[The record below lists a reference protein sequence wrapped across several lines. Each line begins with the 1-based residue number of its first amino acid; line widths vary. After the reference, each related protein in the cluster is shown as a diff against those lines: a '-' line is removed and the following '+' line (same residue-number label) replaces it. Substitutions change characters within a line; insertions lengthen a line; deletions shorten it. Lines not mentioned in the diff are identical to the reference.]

1 MKKFIYSMLTIAMA
15 AFTFTSCEDVPAP
28 YDTPTADDSETSTSA
43 GVATGDGSLENPFNS
58 VAANEYAESLGSD
71 EESDDWFYIKGRIVS
86 ISEEYSSTYGNAT
99 FYISDDGTST
109 DEFYV
114 YRAYY
119 LGNQKWTED
128 DPQIE
133 EGDSVIV
140 YAKLINY
147 SGSTPETVQ
156 GSGYLY
162 YHNGE
167 TGSTETTG
175 EASGSGTL
183 EDPFNCTAAIEYA
196 SALDSD
202 EESDEDIYI
211 KGIISS
217 ISEEFTSNYGN
228 ATFYISDDGSTSSD
242 EFYVYRAYYLGNRKW
257 TSSDTQIQVG
267 DEVIICGKVTN
278 YYGSTPETVQNEA
291 YIYSLNGVV
300 EDESS
305 STSGEASGSG
315 TLSDPYN
322 CVAAIEYAS
331 ALSSNEESDEDI
343 YIEGIIS
350 SIEEEFSSTY
360 GNATFY
366 ISDDGS
372 TSSDE
377 FYVFRAYYLGNQKWT
392 SGNTQIQVGDKVIIC
407 GKVTNYYGNT
417 PETVQNEAYI
427 YSLNGVVEEESSSTD
442 SEASGSGTLSDPYNC
457 VAAIEYTSALGSN
470 EESDEEIYIKGIIS
484 SIEEEYNSTYG
495 NATFYISDDGSTSSD
510 EFYVYRAYYLG
521 NEKWVEG
528 NNQIEVGDEVIIY
541 GKVVNYYGDTPET
554 VSKEAYLYSLNG
566 STVDTGEEEEEEEDE
581 SDDVTTTD
589 EYISF
594 TCSSLGL
601 ENGEALDVITLS
613 DGTTLTFD
621 NGSNSNSPK
630 YYDNGS
636 NIRMYPTNTMTISS
650 SKTIESVAIE
660 CDEVS
665 GTICNASEDVS
676 VSSGSL
682 SFSDTYIYINSV
694 GSTSTTVTNTSSST
708 GTVSQIR
715 FTSMTIYYA
724 E

>member
-1 MKKFIYSMLTIAMA
+1 MKKFICSLLTIAMA
-15 AFTFTSCEDVPAP
+15 AFTFTGCEDVPAP
-28 YDTPTADDSETSTSA
+28 YDTPTADDSETSTES
-43 GVATGDGSLENPFNS
+43 GVATGDGSLESPFNS

-71 EESDDWFYIKGRIVS
+71 VESDDWYYIKGRVVS
-86 ISEEYSSTYGNAT
+86 ISEEFSTDYGNAT

-119 LGNQKWTED
+119 LGNKKWTED

-133 EGDSVIV
+133 EGDSVVV
-140 YAKLINY
+140 YAKIINY

-162 YHNGE
+162 YHNGD
-167 TGSTETTG
+167 TGSTGTSG

-183 EDPFNCTAAIEYA
+183 DDPFNCTAAIEYA

-217 ISEEFTSNYGN
+217 ISEEF
-228 ATFYISDDGSTSSD
+228 
-242 EFYVYRAYYLGNRKW
+242 
-257 TSSDTQIQVG
+257 
-267 DEVIICGKVTN
+267 
-278 YYGSTPETVQNEA
+278 
-291 YIYSLNGVV
+291 
-300 EDESS
+300 
-305 STSGEASGSG
+305 
-315 TLSDPYN
+315 
-322 CVAAIEYAS
+322 
-331 ALSSNEESDEDI
+331 
-343 YIEGIIS
+343 
-350 SIEEEFSSTY
+350 SSTY

-372 TSSDE
+372 TDSDE
-377 FYVFRAYYLGNQKWT
+377 FYVYRAYYLGNQKWT
-392 SGNTQIQVGDKVIIC
+392 SGNTQIQVGDEVIIC
-407 GKVTNYYGNT
+407 GKVTNYYGTT

-427 YSLNGVVEEESSSTD
+427 YSLNGVTEDTGSSGSG
-442 SEASGSGTLSDPYNC
+442 EASGSGTLDDPYNC
-457 VAAIEYTSALGSN
+457 VAAIEYASALGSD

-484 SIEEEYNSTYG
+484 SIKEEYNSTYG
-495 NATFYISDDGSTSSD
+495 NGTFYISDDGSTSSD

-541 GKVVNYYGDTPET
+541 GKVVNYKGTTPET
-554 VSKEAYLYSLNG
+554 VQNEAYLYSLNG
-566 STVDTGEEEEEEEDE
+566 STVDTG
-581 SDDVTTTD
+581 DDDDDDDGNGSLTTTSN
-589 EYISF
+589 YISF
-594 TCSSLGL
+594 SCSDLGL
-601 ENGEALDVITLS
+601 SNAESLSTITLD

-621 NGSNSNSPK
+621 SGSNSNSPK

-636 NIRMYPTNTMTISS
+636 NIRLYPNNTMTISS
-650 SKTIESVAIE
+650 SNTIVSVSIE

-665 GTICNASEDVS
+665 GTLCNASEDVS
-676 VSSGSL
+676 ASAGSVS
-682 SFSDTYIYINSV
+682 FNEEYIYINGVS
-694 GSTSTTVTNTSSST
+694 STSTTVTNTSSST
-708 GTVSQIR
+708 GTASQIR
-715 FTSMTIYYA
+715 FTAMTIYYA

>member
-1 MKKFIYSMLTIAMA
+1 MLTIAMA

-175 EASGSGTL
+175 DASGSGTL

-202 EESDEDIYI
+202 EESDEDVYI

-217 ISEEFTSNYGN
+217 ISEEFTSTYGN

-242 EFYVYRAYYLGNRKW
+242 EFYVYRAYYLGNQRW
-257 TSSDTQIQVG
+257 TTGDTQIQVG

-300 EDESS
+300 EEESS

-315 TLSDPYN
+315 TL
-322 CVAAIEYAS
+322 A
-331 ALSSNEESDEDI
+331 
-343 YIEGIIS
+343 
-350 SIEEEFSSTY
+350 
-360 GNATFY
+360 
-366 ISDDGS
+366 
-372 TSSDE
+372 
-377 FYVFRAYYLGNQKWT
+377 
-392 SGNTQIQVGDKVIIC
+392 
-407 GKVTNYYGNT
+407 
-417 PETVQNEAYI
+417 
-427 YSLNGVVEEESSSTD
+427 
-442 SEASGSGTLSDPYNC
+442 DPYNC

-484 SIEEEYNSTYG
+484 SIKEEYNSTYG
-495 NATFYISDDGSTSSD
+495 NGTFYISDDGSTSSD
-510 EFYVYRAYYLG
+510 EFYVFRAYYLG

-528 NNQIEVGDEVIIY
+528 NTQIEVGDEVIIY

-554 VSKEAYLYSLNG
+554 VQNEAYLYSLNG
-566 STVDTGEEEEEEEDE
+566 STVDTGEEEEDEEDE

-601 ENGEALDVITLS
+601 EDGESLDVITLS

-621 NGSNSNSPK
+621 NGSNSYRPT

-682 SFSDTYIYINSV
+682 SFSGTYIYINSV
-694 GSTSTTVTNTSSST
+694 GSTSTTVTNTSSSS
-708 GTVSQIR
+708 GTSSHIR
-715 FTSMTIYYA
+715 IISMTIYYA